1 MVATD
6 SSWWRNVSPRLRE
19 RMDWSQAGVRGVCG
33 GDRLSEACEAGGESW
48 CPMEKAIPMNEYQK
62 YLSAVVAQL
71 KRIVWRDVSSGS
83 LSLRDLIDAI
93 IIAIFAVAAGVAIVY
108 LARMKLGI

>member
-1 MVATD
+1 
-6 SSWWRNVSPRLRE
+6 
-19 RMDWSQAGVRGVCG
+19 
-33 GDRLSEACEAGGESW
+33 
-48 CPMEKAIPMNEYQK
+48 MNEYQK
-62 YLSAVVAQL
+62 YLSAVVTQL

-93 IIAIFAVAAGVAIVY
+93 IIAIFAIAAGVAIVY

>member
-1 MVATD
+1 
-6 SSWWRNVSPRLRE
+6 
-19 RMDWSQAGVRGVCG
+19 
-33 GDRLSEACEAGGESW
+33 
-48 CPMEKAIPMNEYQK
+48 MNEHQK
-62 YLSAVVAQL
+62 YLSAVVTQL

-93 IIAIFAVAAGVAIVY
+93 IIAIFAIAAGVAIVY